1 MKYLFLV
8 ISLFG
13 LPVYSNT
20 VQRLETQCIV
30 RMIGFAASDR
40 IMISARDLERS
51 CACNANRKYQGLSTN
66 NCPTF
71 KTIKEWL
78 SHSNMDRS

>member
-20 VQRLETQCIV
+20 VKQIENRCIV
-30 RMIGFAASDR
+30 QMISFAAADR
-40 IMISARDLERS
+40 IMISARDLERN
-51 CACNANRKYQGLSTN
+51 CACKANKRSQGLSTN

-71 KTIKEWL
+71 KTIKE
-78 SHSNMDRS
+78 SQVREFFY